1 MVTLFNSSK
10 LFEIIYNLNIH
21 QHIHREREDRNRR
34 KEKEIQ
40 KEIYTKER
48 RHLFISSLQA
58 ILQEKD
64 IMIIIAVNVFT

>member
-1 MVTLFNSSK
+1 MTLFNSNK

-21 QHIHREREDRNRR
+21 QHINIERKDRNKR
-34 KEKEIQ
+34 KGKEIR

-48 RHLFISSLQA
+48 RHLFIISLQP